1 VEHEKV
7 TTVICCAGYGGGKI
21 PTVVEFV
28 MHTSK
33 LNYVR
38 EFLRYGMR
46 KHVWAVIRSQLSQT
60 RMLGTALVS

>member
-1 VEHEKV
+1 V

-33 LNYVR
+33 LNYVLVPALWY
-38 EFLRYGMR
+38 EKTCVG
-46 KHVWAVIRSQLSQT
+46 VIRSQLS
-60 RMLGTALVS
+60 LLY